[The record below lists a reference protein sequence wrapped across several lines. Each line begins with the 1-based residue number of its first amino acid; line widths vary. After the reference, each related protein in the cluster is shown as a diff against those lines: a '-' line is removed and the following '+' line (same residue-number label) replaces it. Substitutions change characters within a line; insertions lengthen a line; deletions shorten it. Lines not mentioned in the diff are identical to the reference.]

1 MARRRSGSQLPD
13 FVPFQH
19 PKTVETPPRG
29 AGWRHEIKLDGYRVQ
44 VRIQA
49 GSVTW
54 RTREGLDWSSRFP
67 DLTAQAADLP
77 DGILDAE
84 LCVLGPN
91 GQPDFVALQRALG
104 RRQTGHIEG
113 DLVVFL
119 FDLLWEARSDLR
131 PLPLA
136 ERLDRLAVLAEPV
149 LGPTFRLAQP
159 LPGSGPALLD
169 AACRLELEGIVSKRL
184 EAPYEGGDVR
194 RDTWVKS
201 KCRPSG
207 EVVIGGWRTE
217 KGRFRSLLAGQMEDG
232 KLRYVG
238 RIHTGYSAAK
248 VAELLPKL
256 QRLEASRPPFEL
268 GELPSV
274 RGIRWVKPELV
285 ARVTYAEITS
295 AGKLRQAAYHG
306 LRDDKAPEH
315 VAAERP
321 EPAPASPAAP
331 VRRRGAKAAPEV
343 DKPDKPLWPATNE
356 TPAVTK
362 ADLAAYYEAVAPW
375 LIPHVGG
382 RPCTLVMAPE
392 GVTGEQTYVRHEGHW
407 RGALRTSPLITH
419 WTVAEK
425 GKTYPGFDTPDALVV
440 AADLGVVEIHPW
452 NSVPGD
458 PSLPGRLVFDLDSDA
473 AHGFGDV
480 LRAAFELRDRLAAY
494 GLAAFLKTSGQRG
507 AHVVT
512 PFLQASHD
520 PTDWPES
527 RAFGKRVCEEMAAD
541 SPDRYTTALPKAQ
554 RRGRLFLDY
563 LRNDP
568 GHHAVGLLSPRVA
581 PTATVSMPVSWT
593 EAAAGLANSDFTI
606 RNAVQRLKRRRPWAG
621 YDKAAAPLPG

>member
-19 PKTVETPPRG
+19 PKTVDTPPRG

-49 GSVTW
+49 GVVTW
-54 RTREGLDWSSRFP
+54 RTREGQDWSNRFP
-67 DLTAQAADLP
+67 DLSAQAAALG

-91 GQPDFVALQRALG
+91 GQPDFVALQSALG
-104 RRQTGHIEG
+104 ARQRGRIEG
-113 DLVVFL
+113 DLVVYV
-119 FDLLWEARSDLR
+119 FDLLWDASGDLR
-131 PLPLA
+131 AKPLSARLQA
-136 ERLDRLAVLAEPV
+136 LERFVAPI
-149 LGPTFRLAQP
+149 LGDSFRLTQA
-159 LPGSGPALLD
+159 LPGAGPALLD

-184 EAPYEGGDVR
+184 DAPYEGGEVR

-217 KGRFRSLLAGQMEDG
+217 NGRFRSLLGGQMEDG

-256 QRLEASRPPFEL
+256 ERLQTDRPPFQL
-268 GELPSV
+268 GELPTV
-274 RGIRWVKPELV
+274 RGIRWVRPQLV

-315 VAAERP
+315 VTAEGPDIPPPPPKAA
-321 EPAPASPAAP
+321 A
-331 VRRRGAKAAPEV
+331 RRGPVKPPV
-343 DKPDKPLWPATNE
+343 IDNPDKPLWPATAD
-356 TPAVTK
+356 TAPVTK
-362 ADLAAYYEAVAPW
+362 ADLAAYYEAAAPW
-375 LIPHVGG
+375 LIPYIGG
-382 RPCTLVMAPE
+382 RPCTLVMAPD
-392 GVTGEQTYVRHEGHW
+392 GVMGERTYVRHEGHW
-407 RGALRTSPLITH
+407 RGVLRTSPLITH
-419 WTVAEK
+419 WAVAEK
-425 GKTYPGFDTPDALVV
+425 DKTYPGFDTAEALVQ

-452 NSVPGD
+452 NSVPGE
-458 PSLPGRLVFDLDSDA
+458 PMRPGRLVFDLDPDA
-473 AHGFGDV
+473 GHGFGEV
-480 LRAAFELRDRLAAY
+480 LQAAFELRDRLAAY

-507 AHVVT
+507 VHVVT
-512 PFLQASHD
+512 PLRQQAHD
-520 PTDWPES
+520 PTPWEES
-527 RAFGKRVCEEMAAD
+527 RAFGKRVCEAMAAD

-581 PTATVSMPVSWT
+581 PTATVSMPVSWA
-593 EAAAGLANSDFTI
+593 EAKAGLANSDFTV
-606 RNAVQRLKRRRPWAG
+606 RNAVARLKRRKPWAG
-621 YDKAAAPLPG
+621 YDSAAAPLPS